1 MDTTAARVAR
11 ILGHLSAPSVPSCS
25 SAVKPRPAAAADD
38 EEGRPLRDLPTPL
51 QPGQSRRVVLEDM
64 TAAFVEGK
72 GHMQMA
78 RYCDTGA
85 GDSSTKGSNFWMPR
99 VEFGAGTT
107 PRVVDAVV
115 LQSAADA
122 HRLFKRHVEKPPFYE
137 ETFIGK
143 GVLSVG
149 GAGAWAAQ
157 RKVLRPAFG
166 IKALGRLLPLVWE
179 GAAELCG
186 DGGPLAVAAARREAV
201 EVHEALSHLAFVLIG
216 HAALGESDSGW
227 LAGRAAEMRAAFDA
241 GLVPGHRE
249 DDPGTVAV
257 LHEFSDRV
265 FRRVRQARG
274 GGGVAAAAA
283 AAAAAAEGTATY
295 REHSVVAQLLEHYE
309 TKEESAAAAAAAD
322 GGGACPAQCHDELM
336 TFQFAGHETTANTMT
351 WALYEICRHPEVQAK
366 LHAEIDAV
374 LPGLRAEALASG
386 AAPGAGDGLSWLTYK
401 QLFKFRY
408 LTRVINETLRL
419 WPVVANGPFRKLQ
432 EDDTVSCPHSGGEP
446 VRLPKGTIVQ
456 APHWSL
462 HRSTAVWGADAAEF
476 RPERAWKQ
484 KSFMPFTL
492 PPRDCLG
499 RNFAMM
505 EMRAV
510 LLALLCRYTM
520 QLAGPPAGAEGCTR
534 EQRTGHNQVTLR
546 PENGMLVLM
555 SRRECA

>member
-1 MDTTAARVAR
+1 
-11 ILGHLSAPSVPSCS
+11 
-25 SAVKPRPAAAADD
+25 VKPRPAAAADD

-51 QPGQSRRVVLEDM
+51 QPGQSRRVVLEEM

-72 GHMQMA
+72 GHVQMA

-85 GDSSTKGSNFWMPR
+85 GDSSTKDRNFWLPR

-115 LQSAADA
+115 LQSAVDA

-149 GAGAWAAQ
+149 EAKPWAAQ
-157 RKVLRPAFG
+157 RAVLKPAFG
-166 IKALGRLLPLVWE
+166 IKALGRLLPLVWA
-179 GAAELCG
+179 GTAELC
-186 DGGPLAVAAARREAV
+186 DGPLAAAAARREPV

-274 GGGVAAAAA
+274 GGGAAAAA
-283 AAAAAAEGTATY
+283 VAAGGTATY
-295 REHSVVAQLLEHYE
+295 REHSVVAQLLEHHE
-309 TKEESAAAAAAAD
+309 TKEESAAAAAAAAG

-374 LPGLRAEALASG
+374 LPALRAEALASG
-386 AAPGAGDGLSWLTYK
+386 AMAAAGVARGAAGGDDTLSWLTYK

-432 EDDTVSCPHSGGEP
+432 EDDTVSCPHGGSEP

-456 APHWSL
+456 VPHWSM
-462 HRSTAVWGADAAEF
+462 HRAVSVWGADAAEF

-510 LLALLCRYTM
+510 LLALLCRFKM
-520 QLAGPPAGAEGCTR
+520 ELAGPPAGAEGSTR